1 MGLLNCR
8 PTRIKQSQYLEEKYG
23 LDIKSIDDLNES
35 NFKNFIVRIR
45 NYYYLPL
52 ENKILYYSKG
62 EYYTDY
68 EKKYQHWEENF
79 KTVSIYS
86 KPIKNIKLEYLYNHY
101 FNMDIHSL
109 YNHIITTNYDFV
121 FNNLIKIDNKLDIQN
136 QIILSKHIIKS
147 LSKDL
152 VLEKEFVTW
161 NIHCDRML
169 KLIGTSPKINLD
181 KRINSKS
188 YLNILTITELVIY
201 KIYFQ
206 SYLNYKTIFSN
217 LIHCCVENLYFTDTN
232 KYQWRLINDEKYIY
246 FGWVNKHKESDFI
259 KYYTKSKTYPHI
271 NCSILNKINDDDSY
285 IKFIGIQSII
295 NYNMDN
301 RKKYLFNINKYLMKQ
316 TNLLFSL
323 IIFIGVNDNLL
334 SSYEFQREVN
344 HLYYTILKKTSNLHT
359 MFELYNDIIK
369 FNTFVKFKET
379 ELYNETIYFDI
390 VRNDYNIFIQKI
402 LNNQL
407 ESNNNF
413 FYRNIRCFY
422 QRENEVLD
430 YYNLIE
436 FENNILFIDNHKI
449 QKLLKEKYS
458 LLPKSLKI
466 ELSHYYYQLYNNLR
480 EKIEVG
486 ISQSRHR
493 SIPSPLNSASI
504 GLESSSYYNNM
515 DRKELQREQ
524 RLSDLTRFE
533 RSLPSNTLYG
543 IN

>member
-1 MGLLNCR
+1 
-8 PTRIKQSQYLEEKYG
+8 
-23 LDIKSIDDLNES
+23 
-35 NFKNFIVRIR
+35 
-45 NYYYLPL
+45 
-52 ENKILYYSKG
+52 
-62 EYYTDY
+62 
-68 EKKYQHWEENF
+68 
-79 KTVSIYS
+79 
-86 KPIKNIKLEYLYNHY
+86 
-101 FNMDIHSL
+101 
-109 YNHIITTNYDFV
+109 
-121 FNNLIKIDNKLDIQN
+121 
-136 QIILSKHIIKS
+136 
-147 LSKDL
+147 
-152 VLEKEFVTW
+152 
-161 NIHCDRML
+161 
-169 KLIGTSPKINLD
+169 
-181 KRINSKS
+181 
-188 YLNILTITELVIY
+188 
-201 KIYFQ
+201 
-206 SYLNYKTIFSN
+206 
-217 LIHCCVENLYFTDTN
+217 
-232 KYQWRLINDEKYIY
+232 
-246 FGWVNKHKESDFI
+246 
-259 KYYTKSKTYPHI
+259 
-271 NCSILNKINDDDSY
+271 
-285 IKFIGIQSII
+285 
-295 NYNMDN
+295 
-301 RKKYLFNINKYLMKQ
+301 
-316 TNLLFSL
+316 
-323 IIFIGVNDNLL
+323 
-334 SSYEFQREVN
+334 
-344 HLYYTILKKTSNLHT
+344 
-359 MFELYNDIIK
+359 
-369 FNTFVKFKET
+369 
-379 ELYNETIYFDI
+379 
-390 VRNDYNIFIQKI
+390 DYNIFIQKI